1 MPNTKMSGY
10 QGSYN
15 HYGGAGGASAA
26 PNSYSKVN
34 SFGANPV
41 RAKLSGA
48 GPQGL
53 GGVGAHIMGPAHLPK
68 LGERGASRSK
78 MPNDYGA
85 MGGGGYGGYGGG
97 GSGVNSG
104 GGNYGSLGNYGG
116 GGGRIAPRL
125 SGLNHGG
132 IGGAGAGSYQSGGGF
147 GGGGFGSM
155 SGNNGGGNE
164 FSYGRY

>member
-1 MPNTKMSGY
+1 MSGY

-15 HYGGAGGASAA
+15 HYGGVGGGGAA

-41 RAKLSGA
+41 RAKMSGGGA
-48 GPQGL
+48 QGL
-53 GGVGAHIMGPAHLPK
+53 GGVGAHILGPAHLPK

-78 MPNDYGA
+78 LPGEYSA
-85 MGGGGYGGYGGG
+85 VGGGYGGYGGG
-97 GSGVNSG
+97 GSSINSG

-132 IGGAGAGSYQSGGGF
+132 IGGGGGGSYQPSGGF